1 MEVQQEGRVGEYRG
15 PDRRSSGERRI
26 GNGRRLW
33 SRHIDEVALEDE
45 QRAAVRRV
53 GSVRLRQALDNM
65 ENTTMSDYDV
75 ASLSQWSG
83 W

>member
-1 MEVQQEGRVGEYRG
+1 MEVQQEDWVGEYRG

-33 SRHIDEVALEDE
+33 SRRFDEVPVEDDR
-45 QRAAVRRV
+45 RAKVRRV

-65 ENTTMSDYDV
+65 GNTTMSGYDV
-75 ASLSQWSG
+75 ASLIQ
-83 W
+83 

>member
-15 PDRRSSGERRI
+15 PDRRSSPERRI

-33 SRHIDEVALEDE
+33 SSGNEVALEDE

-65 ENTTMSDYDV
+65 GNTTMSDYDV
-75 ASLSQWSG
+75 ASLIQWSG